1 MDGAAE
7 FCCAI
12 RIIRKERKFAMKVA
26 ILTMFSGL
34 ATTYSLVNV
43 VADQIKMLLQAQVEL
58 KILVCE
64 TCPDEERWGVF
75 LDPRLE
81 WVKITNTCH
90 GAPIVWH
97 DYSAPT
103 GAVHESFYEEAE
115 QIAKDYVR
123 YLRDVDVCIMHD
135 ILYQGWHLVHNVAI
149 RQAQKSLPGVKFLA
163 FTHSLPVSRPQK
175 LEEPFSARFTPM
187 PNTRF
192 VYPSYSGIEALARQ
206 YDVPQGSCAVVY
218 NSLPLLEVLSEDT
231 QRVAERVDLLN
242 PDILAVYPGRLTP
255 GKRFEKV
262 AALAGAIERKT
273 EQHVRVVFCD
283 FPSAD
288 IPGEVY
294 KRMIRT
300 EGQKFGLEEG
310 DVVFTSDLGYEQG
323 FPRQGV
329 LDLFSLSNLF
339 ICPSFSE
346 SFGLTV
352 LEAASRGNFLVL
364 NESVPALKELGESL
378 GAYFMRWDGRNF
390 GYDTHEKY
398 APSEQAYYEEHGEI
412 IVNRMR
418 EDRSLRAKTRVRTR
432 YHGAWICRNQLMPL
446 LKDTV

>member
-1 MDGAAE
+1 
-7 FCCAI
+7 
-12 RIIRKERKFAMKVA
+12 MKVA

-43 VADQIKMLLQAQVEL
+43 VADQIKMLLEAQVEL
-58 KILVCE
+58 KLLVSE
-64 TCPDEERWGVF
+64 TCPDTERWGIF

-90 GAPIVWH
+90 GAPIVWR

-103 GAVHESFYEEAE
+103 GTVHETFYEEAA

-123 YLRDVDVCIMHD
+123 ALQDVDVCIMHD
-135 ILYQGWHLVHNVAI
+135 ILYQGWHLVHNAAI
-149 RQAQKSLPGVKFLA
+149 RQAQKSLPGVRFLA

-175 LEEPFSARFTPM
+175 LEEPFSFRFTAM

-218 NSLPLLEVLSEDT
+218 NSLPLLEMLSQDV
-231 QRVAERVDLLN
+231 QKVAGSIDLLN
-242 PDILAVYPGRLTP
+242 ADILAAYPGRLTT

-262 AALAGAIERKT
+262 AALAGAIQRKT
-273 EQHVRVVFCD
+273 EQRTRVIFCD

-288 IPGEVY
+288 IPGRIY
-294 KRMIRT
+294 KDTIRM
-300 EGQKFGLEEG
+300 EGQKFGLEAG
-310 DVVFTSDLGYEQG
+310 DMVFTSDLGYEQG

-329 LDLFSLSNLF
+329 LELFTLSNLF
-339 ICPSFSE
+339 LCPSYSE

-364 NESVPALKELGESL
+364 NEAVPALKELGDSL
-378 GAYFMRWDGRNF
+378 GAYFMRWDARNF
-390 GYDTHEKY
+390 GYDTHERY
-398 APSEQAYYEEHGEI
+398 VPSEQAYYEEHGER
-412 IVNRMR
+412 IVNFMR
-418 EDRSLRAKTRVRTR
+418 EDRSLRAKTRVRTQ

-446 LKDTV
+446 LTSTI

>member
-1 MDGAAE
+1 
-7 FCCAI
+7 
-12 RIIRKERKFAMKVA
+12 MKVA

-43 VADQIKMLLQAQVEL
+43 VADQIKMLLEAQVEL
-58 KILVCE
+58 KLLVSE
-64 TCPDEERWGVF
+64 TCPDTERWGIF

-90 GAPIVWH
+90 GAPIVWR

-103 GAVHESFYEEAE
+103 GTVHETFYEEAA

-123 YLRDVDVCIMHD
+123 ALQDVDVCIMHD
-135 ILYQGWHLVHNVAI
+135 ILYQGWHLVHNAAI
-149 RQAQKSLPGVKFLA
+149 RQAQKSLPGVRFLA

-175 LEEPFSARFTPM
+175 LEEPFSFRFTAM

-218 NSLPLLEVLSEDT
+218 NSLPLLEMLSQDV
-231 QRVAERVDLLN
+231 QKVAGSIDLLN
-242 PDILAVYPGRLTP
+242 ADILAVYPGRLTT

-262 AALAGAIERKT
+262 AALAGAIQRKT
-273 EQHVRVVFCD
+273 EQRTRVIFCD

-288 IPGEVY
+288 IPGRIY
-294 KRMIRT
+294 KDTIRM
-300 EGQKFGLEEG
+300 EGQKFGLEAG
-310 DVVFTSDLGYEQG
+310 NMVFTSDLGYEQG
-323 FPRQGV
+323 FPRRGV
-329 LDLFSLSNLF
+329 LELFTLSNLF
-339 ICPSFSE
+339 LCPSYSE

-364 NESVPALKELGESL
+364 NEAVPALKELGDSL
-378 GAYFMRWDGRNF
+378 GAYFMRWDARNF
-390 GYDTHEKY
+390 GYDTHERY
-398 APSEQAYYEEHGEI
+398 VPSEQAYYEEHGER
-412 IVNRMR
+412 IVNFMR
-418 EDRSLRAKTRVRTR
+418 EDRSLRAKTRVRTQ

-446 LKDTV
+446 LTSTI

>member
-1 MDGAAE
+1 
-7 FCCAI
+7 
-12 RIIRKERKFAMKVA
+12 MKVA

-34 ATTYSLVNV
+34 STTYSLVNV
-43 VADQIKMLLQAQVEL
+43 VADQIKMLLEAQVEL
-58 KILVCE
+58 KVLVSE

-90 GAPIVWH
+90 GEPIVWH

-103 GAVHESFYEEAE
+103 GTVHKEFYEQAAC
-115 QIAKDYVR
+115 IAQDYVR
-123 YLRDVDVCIMHD
+123 HLQDVDVCIMHD

-149 RQAQKSLPGVKFLA
+149 RQAQKSLPGVRFLA
-163 FTHSLPVSRPQK
+163 FTHSLPVNRPQK
-175 LEEPFSARFTPM
+175 IEEPFSARFTPM

-192 VYPSYSGIEALARQ
+192 VYPTYSGLEALARQ

-218 NSLPLLEVLSEDT
+218 NSLPLLEILSRDV
-231 QRVAERVDLLN
+231 QQVADHADLLN
-242 PDILAVYPGRLTP
+242 ADILVVYPGRLTP

-262 AALAGAIERKT
+262 AALAGAIQRKT
-273 EQHVRVVFCD
+273 EQSTKVIFCD

-288 IPGEVY
+288 IPSEIY
-294 KRMIRT
+294 KRTIQT
-300 EGQKFGLEEG
+300 EGMKFGLEADG
-310 DVVFTSDLGYEQG
+310 LLFTSDLGYEQG
-323 FPRQGV
+323 FPRRGV
-329 LDLFSLSNLF
+329 FELFGLSNLYL
-339 ICPSFSE
+339 CPSYSE

-364 NESVPALKELGESL
+364 NEAVPALKELGDRL

-398 APSEQAYYEEHGEI
+398 VPSEQAYYEEHGGI
-412 IVNRMR
+412 IVNLMR
-418 EDRSLRAKTRVRTR
+418 EDHSLRAKTMARTK

-446 LKDTV
+446 LTGMA

>member
-1 MDGAAE
+1 
-7 FCCAI
+7 
-12 RIIRKERKFAMKVA
+12 MKVA

-43 VADQIKMLLQAQVEL
+43 VADQIKMLLEAQVEL
-58 KILVCE
+58 KILVSE

-90 GAPIVWH
+90 GIPIVWH

-103 GAVHESFYEEAE
+103 GSVHEGFYEEAG
-115 QIAKDYVR
+115 QIAGDYVR
-123 YLRDVDVCIMHD
+123 HLRDVDVCIMHD

-149 RQAQKSLPGVKFLA
+149 RQAQKSLPGVRFLA
-163 FTHSLPVSRPQK
+163 FTHSLPVNRPQK

-192 VYPSYSGIEALARQ
+192 VYPTYSGIEALARQ

-218 NSLPLLEVLSEDT
+218 NTLPLLEMLSQDV
-231 QRVAERVDLLN
+231 QRVADSVDLLN
-242 PDILAVYPGRLTP
+242 AEILVVYPGRLTI

-262 AALAGAIERKT
+262 AALAGAIQRKT
-273 EQHVRVVFCD
+273 EQRTRVIFCD

-288 IPGEVY
+288 IRGEIY
-294 KRMIRT
+294 KSTIRT
-300 EGQKFGLEEG
+300 EGYKFGLEEG
-310 DVVFTSDLGYEQG
+310 DLVFTSDLGYEQG
-323 FPRQGV
+323 FPRGGV
-329 LDLFSLSNLF
+329 FELFGLSNLF
-339 ICPSFSE
+339 LCPSYSE

-364 NESVPALKELGESL
+364 NEAVPALKEVGESL
-378 GAYFMRWDGRNF
+378 GAYFMRWDARNF
-390 GYDTHEKY
+390 GYDTHERY
-398 APSEQAYYEEHGEI
+398 VPSELAYYEEHGGI
-412 IVNRMR
+412 IANLMR

-446 LKDTV
+446 LTDSV

>member
-1 MDGAAE
+1 
-7 FCCAI
+7 
-12 RIIRKERKFAMKVA
+12 MKVA

-43 VADQIKMLLQAQVEL
+43 VADQIKMLLEAQVEL
-58 KILVCE
+58 KLLVSE
-64 TCPDEERWGVF
+64 TCPDTERWGIF

-90 GAPIVWH
+90 GAPIVWR

-103 GAVHESFYEEAE
+103 GTVHETFYEEAA

-123 YLRDVDVCIMHD
+123 ALQDVDVCIMHD
-135 ILYQGWHLVHNVAI
+135 ILYQGWHLVHNAAI
-149 RQAQKSLPGVKFLA
+149 RQAQKSLPGVRFLA

-175 LEEPFSARFTPM
+175 LEEPFSFRFTAM

-218 NSLPLLEVLSEDT
+218 NSLPLLEMLSQDV
-231 QRVAERVDLLN
+231 QKVAGSIDLLN
-242 PDILAVYPGRLTP
+242 ADILAVYPGRLTT

-262 AALAGAIERKT
+262 AALAGAIQRKT
-273 EQHVRVVFCD
+273 EQRTRVIFCD

-288 IPGEVY
+288 IPGRIY
-294 KRMIRT
+294 KDTIRM
-300 EGQKFGLEEG
+300 EGQKIRLEAG
-310 DVVFTSDLGYEQG
+310 NMVFSSDLGYEQG

-329 LDLFSLSNLF
+329 LELFTLSNLF
-339 ICPSFSE
+339 LCPSYSE

-364 NESVPALKELGESL
+364 NEAVPALKELGDSL
-378 GAYFMRWDGRNF
+378 GAYFMRWDARNF
-390 GYDTHEKY
+390 GYDTHERY
-398 APSEQAYYEEHGEI
+398 VPSEQAYYEEHGER
-412 IVNRMR
+412 IVNFMR
-418 EDRSLRAKTRVRTR
+418 EDRSLRAKTRVRTQ

-446 LKDTV
+446 LTSTI

>member
-1 MDGAAE
+1 
-7 FCCAI
+7 
-12 RIIRKERKFAMKVA
+12 MKVA

-43 VADQIKMLLQAQVEL
+43 VADQIKMLLEAGIEL

-64 TCPDEERWGVF
+64 TCSDEERWGVF

-81 WVKITNTCH
+81 WVKITNTCN

-103 GAVHESFYEEAE
+103 GVVHEGFYKETE
-115 QIAKDYVR
+115 QIAGDYIR
-123 YLRDVDVCIMHD
+123 YLQDVDVCIMHD

-149 RQAQKSLPGVKFLA
+149 RQAQKSLPNVRFLA
-163 FTHSLPVSRPQK
+163 FTHSLPVNRPKK

-192 VYPSYSGIEALARQ
+192 VYPSHSGIEALARQ

-218 NSLPLLEVLSEDT
+218 NSLPLLEMLSKDA
-231 QRVAERVDLLN
+231 QRVANSIDLLN
-242 PDILAVYPGRLTP
+242 ADVLAVYPARLTP
-255 GKRFEKV
+255 GKRLEKV
-262 AALAGAIERKT
+262 AALAGAIQRKT
-273 EQHVRVVFCD
+273 EQRTKVIFCD

-294 KRMIRT
+294 KRNIRT
-300 EGQKFGLEEG
+300 EGQKFGLEKG
-310 DVVFTSDLGYEQG
+310 DLVFTSDLGYEQG

-329 LDLFSLSNLF
+329 FELFGLSNLF
-339 ICPSFSE
+339 LCPSYSE

-364 NESVPALKELGESL
+364 NEAVPALKELGDSL
-378 GAYFMRWDGRNF
+378 GAYFMRWDARNF
-390 GYDTHEKY
+390 GYDTREKY
-398 APSEQAYYEEHGEI
+398 IPSEQAYYEEHGER
-412 IVNRMR
+412 IVNLMR
-418 EDRSLRAKTRVRTR
+418 EDRSLHAKTRVRMQ
-432 YHGAWICRNQLMPL
+432 YHGAWVYRNQLMPL
-446 LKDTV
+446 LVD